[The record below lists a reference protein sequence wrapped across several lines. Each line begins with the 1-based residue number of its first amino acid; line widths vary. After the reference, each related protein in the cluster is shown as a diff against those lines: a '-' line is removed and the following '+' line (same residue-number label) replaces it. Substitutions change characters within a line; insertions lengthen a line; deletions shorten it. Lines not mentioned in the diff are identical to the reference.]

1 MRDIINADEV
11 IWMSIKKL
19 PHNHGHI
26 DERLEYGA
34 ANPKQ
39 FSVISDLFKMLSDE
53 KRIQIF
59 WLLCH
64 CEECVINIST
74 LLDMSPPAVS
84 HHLKLLKSA
93 GLIISRR
100 EGKEVYYTIAQTPRS
115 QALHNA
121 IEEIIEIA
129 CPTDETF
136 KSNDTYDSQIQTVNA
151 IHSFLT
157 ENIEKRYTIE
167 ELSAMFLIIRT
178 TLKITFKKVF
188 GKPVA
193 TYMKEF
199 RIKKAEEMLTSSD
212 KPISEI
218 SRSVG
223 YENQSK
229 FTRAFKEVTGYLP
242 KDFRKMFS
250 K

>member
-1 MRDIINADEV
+1 
-11 IWMSIKKL
+11 
-19 PHNHGHI
+19 
-26 DERLEYGA
+26 
-34 ANPKQ
+34 
-39 FSVISDLFKMLSDE
+39 
-53 KRIQIF
+53 
-59 WLLCH
+59 
-64 CEECVINIST
+64 
-74 LLDMSPPAVS
+74 
-84 HHLKLLKSA
+84 
-93 GLIISRR
+93 
-100 EGKEVYYTIAQTPRS
+100 
-115 QALHNA
+115 
-121 IEEIIEIA
+121 
-129 CPTDETF
+129 
-136 KSNDTYDSQIQTVNA
+136 
-151 IHSFLT
+151 
-157 ENIEKRYTIE
+157 
-167 ELSAMFLIIRT
+167 MFLINRT

>member
-1 MRDIINADEV
+1 
-11 IWMSIKKL
+11 MSIKKL

-136 KSNDTYDSQIQTVNA
+136 KSNDTYDSQIQTVNT

-157 ENIEKRYTIE
+157 ENIDKRYTIE
-167 ELSAMFLIIRT
+167 ELSAMFLINRT